1 MYIYCIYLQFVRSL
15 SSIYKKKNL
24 IRWWFLWIFNCSN
37 LTVSLLNTIV
47 SLTKMVVMALYAVN
61 LLVAILGLF
70 FATNTKSTFFFCDP
84 DVLVSLVVAEVL
96 WVVYIG
102 TLSFNH
108 WLSGLFS
115 YVSWVLVVFVK
126 LLVCFILLMLMFW
139 VFYLYV
145 LIF

>member
-37 LTVSLLNTIV
+37 LTVNLLYTIV